1 MYDTNTYPPGRCE
14 HPVDV
19 QRCML
24 TKLTYMIGKMQMDP
38 NGFCERGYAT
48 DGGCHSRCEEE
59 WTERR
64 SIFSDVYSKTASQDG
79 TTATVIRRGSACLY
93 SILLDSRRGCT
104 LDAFCT
110 ARRLV

>member
-1 MYDTNTYPPGRCE
+1 
-14 HPVDV
+14 
-19 QRCML
+19 
-24 TKLTYMIGKMQMDP
+24 MDS